1 MGPAVPLGV
10 ALVSVEAVFYCGPGV
25 ECQVYGVR
33 DCPALRQA
41 HCDFCVQSGCSKWQ
55 GLP

>member
-25 ECQVYGVR
+25 ECQVCRVR